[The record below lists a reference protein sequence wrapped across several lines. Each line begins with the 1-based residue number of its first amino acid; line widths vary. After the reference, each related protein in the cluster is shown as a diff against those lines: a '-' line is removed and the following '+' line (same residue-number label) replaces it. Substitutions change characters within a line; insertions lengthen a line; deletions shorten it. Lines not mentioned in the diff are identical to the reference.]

1 MTGAVRGAGDLA
13 RGARFLLVH
22 PRLWIWVVAPAV
34 VTLLLIVLAILGV
47 LTLVAPILAWIAVL
61 VPDFLE
67 AWVGGLFRVL
77 VVAGLSVAGVLV
89 YVSATGALAGPFCE
103 LLSEAME
110 ERITGVA
117 GPRFSLWTFVR
128 GVLVGVAHAI
138 RRLGIALGAAILIFA
153 LGMLIPVV
161 GTAIAAAIAAYV
173 AARAAAYDC
182 YDAVFGRRLWRYRQ
196 KRGFLRAHRAR
207 TVGLGA
213 AVAALLLV
221 PVVNLVALGIGAAG
235 ATLAV
240 LEIEREEPG

>member
-1 MTGAVRGAGDLA
+1 
-13 RGARFLLVH
+13 
-22 PRLWIWVVAPAV
+22 
-34 VTLLLIVLAILGV
+34 
-47 LTLVAPILAWIAVL
+47 
-61 VPDFLE
+61 
-67 AWVGGLFRVL
+67 
-77 VVAGLSVAGVLV
+77 VAGVLV

-196 KRGFLRAHRAR
+196 
-207 TVGLGA
+207 
-213 AVAALLLV
+213 
-221 PVVNLVALGIGAAG
+221 
-235 ATLAV
+235 
-240 LEIEREEPG
+240 